1 MKKTTQVDGK
11 MVRVETDK
19 EDYIETALKQ
29 YSVTD
34 AAITILEKEL
44 MPLKIDGIDDVAGYK
59 KVRAGRMKVKGYRVE
74 TEKTRKGL
82 KEESII
88 FGRGVDAKAK
98 SIASRLLP
106 IEEYLYKM
114 EQKIDEEKQRIK
126 DEADRKERERIQ
138 GRLQKLYGMGCVF
151 DGFGYVYKSKQ
162 EDVKIEISTEQIQAM
177 TDDEYET
184 LIAQVADMKEQDSA
198 AQAELDRQKKEEEDR
213 LAKIREEQ
221 EAESKR
227 FAAEREKIRQE
238 QEEKERK
245 LKEAQDKLDAEK
257 QAMETAKEKIEEDKR
272 KDYLEKLRL
281 EEIENAKK
289 EALELAEKK
298 AKEKT
303 KKEAEEK
310 AEKERIAKMEAELAE
325 KLRPDNEKLLAL
337 ADVIYKLKMPE
348 LTNKQS
354 YDILNAA
361 FGHLQRARQILR
373 QGAE

>member
-1 MKKTTQVDGK
+1 MTKDVITQTEGYL
-11 MVRVETDK
+11 EQ
-19 EDYIETALKQ
+19 ALKQ
-29 YSVTD
+29 YNITD
-34 AAITILEKEL
+34 AAIAQMESDYMK
-44 MPLKIDGIDDVAGYK
+44 LKIAGIDDK
-59 KVRAGRMKVKGYRVE
+59 KNYQLVRSARMQVKEKRVE
-74 TEKTRKGL
+74 VEKTRKSL
-82 KEESII
+82 KEESLK
-88 FGRGVDAKAK
+88 FGRAVDAEAK
-98 SIASRLLP
+98 RIRLLLEP
-106 IEEYLYKM
+106 IENYLI
-114 EQKIDEEKQRIK
+114 EQEKVIDEEKQRIK

-177 TDDEYET
+177 SDEEYSELT
-184 LIAQVADMKEQDSA
+184 GNVEKMKLQDSV
-198 AQAELDRQKKEEEDR
+198 AQAEEDRQKKEEEDR

-227 FAAEREKIRQE
+227 LAAEREKIRAE
-238 QEEKERK
+238 QEKKEAE
-245 LKEAQDKLDAEK
+245 LKAAQDKLA
-257 QAMETAKEKIEEDKR
+257 
-272 KDYLEKLRL
+272 
-281 EEIENAKK
+281 
-289 EALELAEKK
+289 AEKK
-298 AKEKT
+298 AMEAAKETAAKTKAEKERIEKAKQEAAEKALKEKAEAE

-325 KLRPDNEKLLAL
+325 KLKPDNEKLFSLAN
-337 ADVIYKLKMPE
+337 VIYNLKMPE